1 MPASHNVAM
10 SAQHRPNNAKLVDCA
25 QHGASSGAELLLVE
39 GDSALAS
46 VVAVRNEQN
55 QGVLALQGK
64 PLNAWSATQTRVAQH
79 AQYKLFAQALG
90 LATPTAMDEANL
102 ATLRFER
109 VCLLLDPDADGIHI
123 GALLML
129 YLQRWLPLLISSG
142 RVLMLRAPM
151 FELVCPATGDVQHA
165 DNPLQRQHLATRM
178 TDAAGGAPP
187 RVLAHRGL
195 GSIAPEVLRS
205 RCVDPRTRQ
214 AHVVGAADVSAVIA
228 VFGNNGLAE

>member
-1 MPASHNVAM
+1 M

-25 QHGASSGAELLLVE
+25 LHGAGSGAELFLVE

-46 VVAVRNEQN
+46 VVAVRNEQH
-55 QGVLALQGK
+55 QAVLALQGK
-64 PLNAWSATQTRVAQH
+64 PLNAWAATEKRVAQH
-79 AQYKLFAQALG
+79 AQYSLFAKALG
-90 LATPTAMDEANL
+90 LHTPTAMDEEAL
-102 ATLRFER
+102 ASLRFDR

-123 GALLML
+123 GALLLL

-151 FELVCPATGDVQHA
+151 FELVCPVTGDVQHA
-165 DNPLQRQHLATRM
+165 DNPLQRQQLATRM
-178 TDAAGGAPP
+178 TAAAEGAPP

-205 RCVDPRTRQ
+205 RCVDRSTRQ
-214 AHVVGAADVSAVIA
+214 AQVVTAADVAAVIA
-228 VFGNNGLAE
+228 VFGNNPLAK